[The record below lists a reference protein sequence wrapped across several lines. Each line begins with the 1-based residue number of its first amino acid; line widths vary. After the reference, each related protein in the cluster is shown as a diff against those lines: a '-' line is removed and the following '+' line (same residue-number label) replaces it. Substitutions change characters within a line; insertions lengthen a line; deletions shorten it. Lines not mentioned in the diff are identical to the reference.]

1 MGTLDKGFT
10 VNNKDDCLHPQH
22 IHSQAGSSI
31 LVPNPGYSLQN
42 YVATPAWRDYLHSH
56 CHEKYSLYAS
66 EQNL

>member
-42 YVATPAWRDYLHSH
+42 YVATPA
-56 CHEKYSLYAS
+56 
-66 EQNL
+66 